1 MRAVSAEVCGLDR
14 IIATLFLERQVT
26 DLKKIYI
33 YAMPEKG
40 KKNFSSLCQKFQ
52 IDISTLPPI
61 KRKHCHDW
69 IRIAGGGNLLFW
81 SPLKY

>member
-1 MRAVSAEVCGLDR
+1 
-14 IIATLFLERQVT
+14 
-26 DLKKIYI
+26 
-33 YAMPEKG
+33 MPEKG

-61 KRKHCHDW
+61 KLKHCHDW
-69 IRIAGGGNLLFW
+69 IRAAGGGNLLFW